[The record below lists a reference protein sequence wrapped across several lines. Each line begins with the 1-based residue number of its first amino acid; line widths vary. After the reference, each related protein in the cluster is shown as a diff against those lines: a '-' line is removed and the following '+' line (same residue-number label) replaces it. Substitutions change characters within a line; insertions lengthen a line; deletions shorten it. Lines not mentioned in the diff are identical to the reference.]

1 MKSLIVLVA
10 CLVLSEAIIRVP
22 LKKFKSIRET
32 LREKGI
38 HLPYSDPALKYQ
50 RPEVLATSTIEPMTN
65 YADSTYYGVISVGTP
80 PQSFKV
86 LFDTGSSNL
95 WVDSVYCTTQACTT
109 HTQFNPQESSTYQA
123 TSQTFYLPYGAGSL
137 DGKFGYDTV
146 TLSGITIT
154 SQEIGLST
162 NEPGENF
169 VVAQF
174 DGILGLAYPSIAAGN
189 QTPLFDTMIEQGLLE
204 QDLFAVYLSP
214 NEQSGSEVAF
224 GGVDQNM
231 YQGAIYWTPVTAE
244 TYWQIGIQEFQ
255 IGGQQTDWCSQYS
268 GCQAIVDTGTSTLTA
283 PQSYLSS
290 LMQSIGAEENSY
302 GEYVVDCSTAD
313 NLPSLSFIISG
324 TAFSLSPSAYIQENQ
339 SGDCTV
345 AITPTYLGSQNG
357 QPLWIFGDVFL
368 RVYYSVYDRANNR
381 VGFAT
386 AA

>member
-22 LKKFKSIRET
+22 LKKCKSIRET

-65 YADSTYYGVISVGTP
+65 YADSSYYGVISVGTP
-80 PQSFKV
+80 AQSFRV

-95 WVDSVYCTTQACTT
+95 WVDSVYCSAQACTT
-109 HTQFNPQESSTYQA
+109 HTQFNPQESSTYQS
-123 TSQTFYLPYGAGSL
+123 TSQTFYVSYGAGYL
-137 DGKFGYDTV
+137 DGVFGYDTV
-146 TLSGITIT
+146 TLSGITIPN
-154 SQEIGLST
+154 QDIGLST

-174 DGILGLAYPSIAAGN
+174 DGILGLAYPSLAVGS
-189 QTPLFDTMIEQGLLE
+189 QTPLMDTMMQQGLLE
-204 QDLFAVYLSP
+204 QDLFAVYLSA

-231 YQGAIYWTPVTAE
+231 YQGEIYWTPVTSE
-244 TYWQIGIQEFQ
+244 TYWQIGIQEFL
-255 IGGQQTDWCSQYS
+255 IGGQQTGWCSQYS
-268 GCQAIVDTGTSTLTA
+268 GCQAIVDTGTSALTA

-302 GEYVVDCSTAD
+302 GEYAVDCSTAG
-313 NLPSLSFIISG
+313 NLPSLTFVISG
-324 TAFSLSPSAYIQENQ
+324 TEFNLSPSAYIQETQ
-339 SGDCTV
+339 SGYCTV
-345 AITPTYLGSQNG
+345 AITPTYLPSQNG

-368 RVYYSVYDRANNR
+368 RVFYSVYDRANNQ